1 MRTDAEL
8 MNKVVW
14 RIVPLIFVL
23 FIANSIDRVNVSF
36 AALQMNTELGFS
48 PRVYGFGVG
57 MFFVSYLIFQIPVSL
72 FAKRVGVRLCLG
84 LMSVA
89 WGLSAAGMAL
99 VHSPTEFYVLRF
111 ILGLTEAGFAPV
123 TLYFYSVWIPA
134 RYRAQVTSKNTIA
147 IAVSIVIGAPLSG
160 WLMTST
166 HTLGGLSGW
175 RWMFIAE
182 GCVPVLLGLF
192 TLYYLP
198 NSPQEANWL
207 NPDEKS
213 RLLAQLESE
222 SASGASATERVSS
235 LPRTVSSPRVWAC
248 AGAWFALTMGVYGII
263 FWLPQAIKH
272 LSNFGDFTV
281 AIFAAIPWFV
291 AGIAMWLNARHSD
304 RRGERLWHVVLPTVI
319 GAVGLAGSVSVAA
332 GATGYAMLLLG
343 LIGLGAAQ
351 AVFWAIPMDF
361 MKGAAAAGG
370 FAFINL
376 CGNLAGLVGP
386 NVIGWIRQSTGS
398 FSNVAYFL
406 AAVLLLGALLLVVAM
421 VPRRAG
427 IAAQSH

>member
-1 MRTDAEL
+1 
-8 MNKVVW
+8 
-14 RIVPLIFVL
+14 
-23 FIANSIDRVNVSF
+23 
-36 AALQMNTELGFS
+36 
-48 PRVYGFGVG
+48 
-57 MFFVSYLIFQIPVSL
+57 
-72 FAKRVGVRLCLG
+72 
-84 LMSVA
+84 
-89 WGLSAAGMAL
+89 MAL

-123 TLYFYSVWIPA
+123 TLYFYSIWIPA
-134 RYRAQVTSKNTIA
+134 RYRARVTSKNTIA

-198 NSPQEANWL
+198 NSPREAKWL
-207 NPDEKS
+207 SADEKS
-213 RLLAQLESE
+213 RLVAQLESE
-222 SASGASATERVSS
+222 SAPGASAAERVSS
-235 LPRTVSSPRVWAC
+235 LPRTVGSVRVWAC
-248 AGAWFALTMGVYGII
+248 AGAWFALTMGVYGVI

-304 RRGERLWHVVLPTVI
+304 RRAERLWHVVLPTVI
-319 GAVGLAGSVSVAA
+319 GALGLAGSVSVAA
-332 GATGYAMLLLG
+332 GAMGYAMLLLG

-406 AAVLLLGALLLVVAM
+406 AVVLLLGALLLAVAM
-421 VPRRAG
+421 LPRRAG
-427 IAAQSH
+427 MAAQSR

>member
-1 MRTDAEL
+1 MRTDVEL

-123 TLYFYSVWIPA
+123 TLYFYSIWIPA
-134 RYRAQVTSKNTIA
+134 RYRARVTSKNTIA

-198 NSPQEANWL
+198 NSPQEAKWL
-207 NPDEKS
+207 SADEKS
-213 RLLAQLESE
+213 HLLAQLDSE
-222 SASGASATERVSS
+222 SAPGTAAAERVSS

-248 AGAWFALTMGVYGII
+248 AGAWFALTMGVYGVI

-421 VPRRAG
+421 LPSRAS
-427 IAAQSH
+427 IAAQSR

>member
-1 MRTDAEL
+1 MRTDAEV

-57 MFFVSYLIFQIPVSL
+57 MFFVSYLLFQIPVSL

-84 LMSVA
+84 LMSIA
-89 WGLSAAGMAL
+89 WGLSATGMAL
-99 VHSPTEFYVLRF
+99 VHSPTQFYVLRF

-123 TLYFYSVWIPA
+123 TLYFYSLWIPA
-134 RYRAQVTSKNTIA
+134 RYRARVTSKNTIA
-147 IAVSIVIGAPLSG
+147 IAVSIVVGAPLSG

-198 NSPQEANWL
+198 NSPQEAKWL
-207 NPDEKS
+207 SAAEKG

-222 SASGASATERVSS
+222 SVPGASAAARVSS
-235 LPRTVSSPRVWAC
+235 LPRTMSSPRVWAC
-248 AGAWFALTMGVYGII
+248 AGAWFALTMGVYGVI

-272 LSNFGDFTV
+272 LSDFGDFTV

-304 RRGERLWHVVLPTVI
+304 RRAERLWHVVLPTLI

-421 VPRRAG
+421 LPRRAG
-427 IAAQSH
+427 IATQ